1 MIDGTTPKSQREKLL
16 DDFRAGVLQVIV
28 NVNIFSEGFDC
39 PDIEFIQ
46 LARPTKSLAMFL
58 QQIGRGL
65 RTSKDKD
72 KGLILDNVG
81 LYNRFAEIE
90 KAGIGSVEI
99 EDGTTTSSVMRQTLL
114 LITTAQG

>member
-1 MIDGTTPKSQREKLL
+1 MIDGTTPKAERERLL
-16 DDFRAGVLQVIV
+16 DDFRVGVLQVIV

-81 LYNRFAEIE
+81 VYNRFGTPMANRRWHYHVLGHE
-90 KAGIGSVEI
+90 KDPVSDNDCAVLTMYSIF
-99 EDGTTTSSVMRQTLL
+99 
-114 LITTAQG
+114 